1 MQTGSDDPAPNYE
14 QRTAA
19 AQPEIEQHVAKSAGT
34 FPATPYKGRDPWTT
48 NYEAHC
54 PRKVSRLLRS

>member
-34 FPATPYKGRDPWTT
+34 FPATPYKGRDP
-48 NYEAHC
+48 
-54 PRKVSRLLRS
+54 